1 MNNMTPNVRR
11 QKQVNDLITDCK
23 VFFAFSN
30 TQFEEAVSKLVGEDK
45 RIVSIGAGGFI
56 PKNRVEDYINGMKKI
71 GEEFDEAMKS
81 KADREAYIAYELNNH
96 EAYYTRDISSTLDAL
111 GDGFTREEVMAV
123 FDGRTK
129 KKEKYLL
136 STESGISEI
145 SGDEVEAVQ
154 SLKDSYTN

>member
-1 MNNMTPNVRR
+1 MTPNVRR

-45 RIVSIGAGGFI
+45 KIVSIGAGGFI
-56 PKNRVEDYINGMKKI
+56 PKSKVEDYINGMKKI
-71 GEEFDEAMKS
+71 SEEFDEAMKN